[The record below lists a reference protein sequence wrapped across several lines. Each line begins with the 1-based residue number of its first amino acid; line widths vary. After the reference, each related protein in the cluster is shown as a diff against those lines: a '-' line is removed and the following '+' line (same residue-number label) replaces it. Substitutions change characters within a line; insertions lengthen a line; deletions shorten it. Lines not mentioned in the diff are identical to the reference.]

1 MTGVGFSE
9 SSAQAIADALGQ
21 LGSGNLDV
29 LNSNIGTLLTLAAA
43 STGQNI
49 GEMLV
54 EGLDATKTNELLES
68 AVLYLQTIANS
79 GSNNVT
85 KAEMAKIFGVSMSD
99 LVSIAS
105 IDTTKITASTKEFTY
120 EAMYK
125 ELDDQLKALP
135 DRMGFSNILGNAL
148 SNFTYQTGMSIAGN
162 AFTRAL

>member
-9 SSAQAIADALGQ
+9 SSAQAIAEALGQ
-21 LGSGNLDV
+21 LGSGNQDV
-29 LNSNIGTLLTLAAA
+29 LNSDIGTLLTLAAA
-43 STGQNI
+43 SAGQDI

-79 GSNNVT
+79 SSNNVT

-99 LVSIAS
+99 LISIAS
-105 IDTTKITASTKEFTY
+105 IDTDKITKATKEFTY

-125 ELDDQLKALP
+125 ELGDQLKALP
-135 DRMGFSNILGNAL
+135 GRIGFNNILKNAL
-148 SNFTYQTGMSIAGN
+148 DNFTYQTGTTIASNG
-162 AFTRAL
+162 FVQAL

>member
-21 LGSGNLDV
+21 LGSGNKDV
-29 LNSNIGTLLTLAAA
+29 LNSDIGTLLTLAAA
-43 STGQNI
+43 STGQDI

-54 EGLDATKTNELLES
+54 EGLDAAKTNKLLES
-68 AVLYLQTIANS
+68 AVLYLQTIANN

-99 LVSIAS
+99 LISIAS
-105 IDTTKITASTKEFTY
+105 IDTDKITASTKEFTY

-125 ELDDQLKALP
+125 ELGDQLKALP